1 MNWFEVKN
9 IDRIDSPALLVYRDR
24 VESNI
29 DLAISMRGKVQGL
42 IPHVKTHKMG
52 EVADLMMDRGIYKF
66 KCATIAEAEMLA
78 IHGAA
83 EVLLAHQPTPPKIQ
97 RLVRLMETY
106 PDASFAAI
114 VDDAN
119 IANLLSDEMESKG
132 RVCQVFIDVDVG
144 MQRTGTPPENVKPL
158 FEHMLGLKGV
168 QFAGLHVYDGHLR
181 DPDMPSREKACDE
194 CFEPVEQLKAD
205 IQTTL
210 GRDIRTIAGGSPT
223 FPIHVKREGV
233 ECSPGTFVF
242 WDWGYS
248 QKLSEQKFDHAACV
262 ITRVI
267 SKLGSDKIC
276 TDLGHKSI
284 ASENPYPRVL
294 FLNRDAGVQVGHS
307 EEHMVLDVGDNSE
320 YKVGDLLY
328 GIPFHICPTT
338 ALYERAYTVKNQ
350 VITGYWRI
358 VSRDRKITV

>member
-1 MNWFEVKN
+1 MEWFEVKN
-9 IDRIDSPALLVYRDR
+9 MNRIDSPALLIYRDR

-29 DLAISMRGKVQGL
+29 DLAISMRGDVEGL

-52 EVADLMMDRGIYKF
+52 EVADLMMDKGIQKF

-78 IHGAA
+78 IQGAA
-83 EVLLAHQPTPPKIQ
+83 EVVIAHQPTFPKIRRIC
-97 RLVRLMETY
+97 RLVETY
-106 PDASFAAI
+106 PETSFTTI
-114 VDDAN
+114 VDTRS
-119 IANLLSDEMESKG
+119 IADTLSTEMQKSG
-132 RVCQVFIDVDVG
+132 RICQVFIDVDVG
-144 MQRTGTPPENVKPL
+144 MHRTGAPPGNVISL
-158 FEHMLGLKGV
+158 FQHLMDLKGV
-168 QFAGLHVYDGHLR
+168 EFVGLHVYDGHLR
-181 DPDMPSREKACDE
+181 DPDIASREKSCDA
-194 CFEPVEQLKAD
+194 CFEPIKHLQAEIEKF
-205 IQTTL
+205 L
-210 GRDIRTIAGGSPT
+210 GRDIRIVAGGSPT
-223 FPIHVKREGV
+223 FPIHVKRKGV

-248 QKLSEQKFDHAACV
+248 QKLPEQQFSYAACV

-320 YKVGDLLY
+320 YEVGDLLY
-328 GIPFHICPTT
+328 GVPFHICPTT
-338 ALYERAYTVKNQ
+338 ALYERAYTVKNH

-358 VSRDRKITV
+358 QSRDRKITV